1 MNRAIVPL
9 LHSRKIYSEAV
20 VRSIF
25 LSDLSHVTAG
35 GLTSEFLPYGVGC
48 IKSYF
53 HKYANSRDEYDV
65 RIFQDPES
73 FISSYLSKAP
83 QIVAFSNYSW
93 NRDLSY
99 GLAAEVKRR
108 SPSTLVVFGGPN
120 YPLEDPSRERWF
132 KELPAVDI
140 YVTGEGEAPFAALVD
155 LWTEL
160 GDVEAVKRAGIEGCH
175 AFIDGKLFRSS
186 DVTPRL
192 KSLDLVP
199 SPYVQGYLDEFLDNP
214 KLIPLTETN
223 RGCPFA
229 CTFCEKGVTSW
240 NKLTFGSIGRFE
252 EEIRYIAQRTKSSFL
267 VLADNNFGMF
277 KEDAE
282 AAKAMT
288 KTYREFGYPLQV
300 YSATGKARYDRVT
313 EALKELEGR
322 MPVTVAVQSLDPQVL
337 KNIKRKNLPLEN
349 LIEVSQGRY
358 SSNQRSRSEV
368 ILGLPGDT
376 REIHINTLCQLM
388 DAGVSFLLAYTLI
401 LLDGSEM
408 GTVESRNKWLTK
420 TKFRINHRCFG
431 SYQFGDQRIR
441 AAEIEEV
448 VVGLDSLT
456 LDDYL
461 ACREFYLTVGVFY
474 MDEILFELIEF
485 LKAHDMQPSAFI
497 RHMHTE
503 GRKHFSKDLAGLYE
517 SFAAATKAEL
527 WESKE
532 ELLHFM
538 KSADRTEEDIR
549 AGKMG
554 GYNVIFW
561 HRARMLTG
569 LVEDVIDAA
578 FKSAREL
585 LPSNVLKTNAEYLAQ
600 LKTYMLLRKQNVF
613 DFQSVQK
620 DRFDFD
626 FVKLDKAAFVEAPQR
641 LSRPIEIEFFHTDEQ
656 ISLFGNF
663 NTGVAGAA
671 RTMAKLCMPRMYRTM
686 RSESL
691 MEAFPS
697 RSADEIS
704 AAAQ

>member
-1 MNRAIVPL
+1 M
-9 LHSRKIYSEAV
+9 
-20 VRSIF
+20 RSIF

-53 HKYANSRDEYDV
+53 RKCARSQDQFEDI

-73 FISSYLSKAP
+73 FISSYLSTSP
-83 QIVAFSNYSW
+83 EVVAFSNYSW

-99 GLAAEVKRR
+99 GLAEEVKRR

-120 YPLEDPSRERWF
+120 YPLEDASRDGWF
-132 KELPAVDI
+132 RRFPAVDI
-140 YVTGEGEAPFAALVD
+140 YVTGEGEEPFAALID
-155 LWTEL
+155 LWSEL
-160 GDVEAVKRAGIEGCH
+160 RDVEAVKRAGIEGCH
-175 AFIDGKLFRSS
+175 AFVDGQLFKSS
-186 DVTPRL
+186 NATPRL

-223 RGCPFA
+223 RGCPFQ
-229 CTFCEKGVTSW
+229 CTFCEKGVLSW
-240 NKLTFGSIGRFE
+240 NKMTFGSIGRFE
-252 EEIRYIAQRTKSSFL
+252 EEIRYIAQRTKSSLL

-277 KEDAE
+277 TEDAE

-288 KTYREFGYPLQV
+288 KTYREFGYPKQV
-300 YSATGKARYDRVT
+300 YSATGKARYDRVS
-313 EALKELEGR
+313 EAMKELEGR
-322 MPVTVAVQSLDPQVL
+322 MPVTVAVQSLDKDVL

-349 LIEVSQGRY
+349 LIEVSHGRY
-358 SSNQRSRSEV
+358 SATNQRSRSEM

-376 REIHINTLCQLM
+376 REKHVKGLCELM

-408 GTVESRNKWLTK
+408 GTEESRNKWLTK

-448 VVGLDSLT
+448 VVGLDTLT
-456 LDDYL
+456 LEDYFE
-461 ACREFYLTVGVFY
+461 CRLFYLTVGVFY

-485 LKAHDMQPSAFI
+485 LKAHDIKPSAFI
-497 RHMHTE
+497 RYIHTE
-503 GRKHFSKDLAGLYE
+503 GRKHFSRDLAGVYE
-517 SFAAATKAEL
+517 SFSTATRNEL

-532 ELLHFM
+532 ALLDYM

-561 HRARMLTG
+561 HRARVLTG
-569 LVEDVIDAA
+569 LVDEAIDAA

-585 LPSNVLKTNAEYLAQ
+585 LPPAVLKANAEYLAQ
-600 LKTYMLLRKQNVF
+600 LKTYMLLRKRNVF
-613 DFQSVQK
+613 DYRAVHK

-626 FVKLDKAAFVEAPQR
+626 FVKLDEGAFLDAPTR
-641 LSRPIEIEFFHTDEQ
+641 LSHPIEIEFFHTDEQ
-656 ISLFGNF
+656 MALFGSF
-663 NTGVAGAA
+663 NTGVTGAA

-686 RSESL
+686 RSESPEESSRTA
-691 MEAFPS
+691 EAI
-697 RSADEIS
+697 DQ
-704 AAAQ
+704 AAQ

>member
-1 MNRAIVPL
+1 
-9 LHSRKIYSEAV
+9 

-53 HKYANSRDEYDV
+53 RKYGKSQDRYEDI

-73 FISSYLSKAP
+73 FISSYLSTSP
-83 QIVAFSNYSW
+83 EVVAFSNYSW

-99 GLAAEVKRR
+99 GLAEEVKRR

-120 YPLEDPSRERWF
+120 YPLEDQWRDNWF
-132 KELPAVDI
+132 RRFPAVDV
-140 YVTGEGEAPFAALVD
+140 YVTGEGEEPFAALLD
-155 LWTEL
+155 LWSDVR
-160 GDVEAVKRAGIEGCH
+160 DVEAVKRAGIEGCH
-175 AFIDGKLFRSS
+175 AFVDGQLFRSS
-186 DVTPRL
+186 NITPRL
-192 KSLDLVP
+192 KSLDVVP

-223 RGCPFA
+223 RGCPFQ

-240 NKLTFGSIGRFE
+240 NKMTFGSIGRFE

-277 KEDAE
+277 TEDAE

-288 KTYREFGYPLQV
+288 QTYREFGYPKQV
-300 YSATGKARYDRVT
+300 YSATGKARYDRVSV
-313 EALKELEGR
+313 AMKELEGR
-322 MPVTVAVQSLDPQVL
+322 MPVTVAVQSLDPIVL
-337 KNIKRKNLPLEN
+337 KNIKRKNLPLDN
-349 LIEVSQGRY
+349 LIEVSQHRY

-376 REIHINTLCQLM
+376 REKHTKSLCELM

-408 GTVESRNKWLTK
+408 GTEESRQKWLTK

-448 VVGLDSLT
+448 VVGLDTLT
-456 LDDYL
+456 FEDYL
-461 ACREFYLTVGVFY
+461 ECRLFYLTVGVFY

-485 LKAHDMQPSAFI
+485 LKAHNVKPSAFI
-497 RHMHTE
+497 RHIHTE
-503 GRKHFSKDLAGLYE
+503 GRRHFSKDLDDLYE
-517 SFAAATKAEL
+517 SFANATRTEL
-527 WESKE
+527 WESKDA
-532 ELLHFM
+532 LLDYM
-538 KSADRTEEDIR
+538 KSADRTEADIR
-549 AGKMG
+549 NGKMG

-561 HRARMLTG
+561 HRATVFTG
-569 LVEDVIDAA
+569 LVKEVIDAA
-578 FKSAREL
+578 FESARDL
-585 LPSNVLKTNAEYLAQ
+585 LPTSVVKANAEYLAQ
-600 LKTYMLLRKQNVF
+600 LKSYMLLRKKNVF
-613 DFQSVQK
+613 NFHAVQK
-620 DRFDFD
+620 ERFDFD
-626 FVKLDKAAFVEAPQR
+626 FVKLDEGAFLDAPVR
-641 LSRPIEIEFFHTDEQ
+641 LSEPIEIEFFHTDEQ
-656 ISLFGNF
+656 RALFGSF

-691 MEAFPS
+691 PESSRVVEATTQA
-697 RSADEIS
+697 SAP
-704 AAAQ
+704 

>member
-1 MNRAIVPL
+1 MPL
-9 LHSRKIYSEAV
+9 
-20 VRSIF
+20 RSIF

-53 HKYANSRDEYDV
+53 RKYAKSRDHYDEI
-65 RIFQDPES
+65 RIFQDPEN
-73 FISSYLSKAP
+73 FISSYLSSP
-83 QIVAFSNYSW
+83 PEVVAFSNYSW

-120 YPLEDPSRERWF
+120 YPLEDPLRDNWF
-132 KELPAVDI
+132 RSFPAVDV
-140 YVTGEGEAPFAALVD
+140 YVTGEGEEPFAALID

-160 GDVEAVKRAGIEGCH
+160 RDVEAVKRAGIEGCH
-175 AFIDGKLFRSS
+175 AFVDGKLFRSS
-186 DVTPRL
+186 TVTPRL
-192 KSLDLVP
+192 KSLDVVP
-199 SPYVQGYLDEFLDNP
+199 SPYVQGYLDEFLGNP

-223 RGCPFA
+223 RGCPFQ
-229 CTFCEKGVTSW
+229 CTFCEKGVLSW
-240 NKLTFGSIGRFE
+240 NKMTFGSSSRFE
-252 EEIRYIAQRTKSSFL
+252 EEIRYIAQRTRSSFL

-277 KEDAE
+277 TEDAE
-282 AAKAMT
+282 AARAMT
-288 KTYREFGYPLQV
+288 QTYREFGYPKQV
-300 YSATGKARYDRVT
+300 YSATGKARYDRVSV
-313 EALKELEGR
+313 AMKELEGR
-322 MPVTVAVQSLDPQVL
+322 MPVTVAVQSLDPDVL

-349 LIEVSQGRY
+349 LIEVSRHRY

-376 REIHINTLCQLM
+376 REKHTKSLCELM

-408 GTVESRNKWLTK
+408 GTAESRQKWETK

-448 VVGLDSLT
+448 VVGLDTLT
-456 LDDYL
+456 FDDYL
-461 ACREFYLTVGVFY
+461 ECRLFYLTVGVFY

-485 LKAHDMQPSAFI
+485 LKANGIRPSAFI
-497 RHMHTE
+497 RHIHTE
-503 GRKHFSKDLAGLYE
+503 GRRHFSQSLHELYE
-517 SFAAATKAEL
+517 SFANATRTEL
-527 WESKE
+527 WDSKDD
-532 ELLHFM
+532 LLHYM

-561 HRARMLTG
+561 HRAKVLTS
-569 LVEDVIDAA
+569 LVDDVIDAA
-578 FKSAREL
+578 FKCAAD
-585 LPSNVLKTNAEYLAQ
+585 VLSEDVLNANREYLAQ
-600 LKTYMLLRKQNVF
+600 LHGYMAERKRNVF
-613 DFQSVQK
+613 NYDAVCKQ
-620 DRFDFD
+620 RFDYD
-626 FVKLDKAAFVEAPQR
+626 FVKLDESAFLDAPAR
-641 LSRPIEIEFFHTDEQ
+641 LSAPVEIEFFHTDEQ
-656 ISLFGNF
+656 KALFGSF

-691 MEAFPS
+691 AEYAP
-697 RSADEIS
+697 ATDVLGPGAV
-704 AAAQ
+704 AAGP